1 MTNKQKLKNLK
12 YQLEQIEWIIKTNG
26 STPFR
31 SETRHNL
38 KIAIL
43 DLKDEME
50 RPKLTTN

>member
-1 MTNKQKLKNLK
+1 MTNKERLKNLK
-12 YQLEQIEWIIKTNG
+12 CQLEQMEWIISTHG

-50 RPKLTTN
+50 RPKTTN